1 MRIKFD
7 ELVKVFTEKVE
18 KRGVPREDA
27 LLAGLIL
34 AQNSLD
40 GINSHGVNRFPRLV
54 SYIDKGYIDPKA
66 KAEKVASFGA
76 YEQWDG
82 HLALGMVSAK
92 IAMDRAIEIA
102 KQYGIGLVAIRNTNH
117 WMRGGYYG
125 WQAADQGMIGI
136 CWTNTQPNMPAWGA
150 KDRRIG
156 NNPFV
161 MAVPRKNGEHIVL
174 DSAMSQFSYGKIE
187 MTKFEGK
194 QLPVPGGFDEEGNM
208 TTDPGAIEKT
218 WRVLPVGYWKG
229 SGMSILLDLV
239 AAVLSGGNTVTDIGK
254 MTSDEYG
261 LSQVLIAIDPE
272 RFNAPG
278 FTEEAI
284 NRVIEDVTSSVPA
297 TEGKAVRYPGQNS
310 LATRR
315 KNLEEGIP
323 VLDNIWEQISA
334 L

>member
-1 MRIKFD
+1 MRITFD
-7 ELVKVFTEKVE
+7 ELVKVFAEKLE

-27 LLAGLIL
+27 LLAGQIL

-40 GINSHGVNRFPRLV
+40 GIYSHGVNRFPRLV

-229 SGMSILLDLV
+229 SGMSILLDLI
-239 AAVLSGGNTVTDIGK
+239 AAILSRGNTVTDIGR

-278 FTEEAI
+278 FTEGAI

>member
-1 MRIKFD
+1 MRITFD
-7 ELVKVFTEKVE
+7 ELVKVFAEKLE

-27 LLAGLIL
+27 LLAGQIL

-40 GINSHGVNRFPRLV
+40 GIYSHGVNRFPRLV

-136 CWTNTQPNMPAWGA
+136 CWTNTQPNMSAWGA

-194 QLPVPGGFDEEGNM
+194 QLPVPGGFDEEGN
-208 TTDPGAIEKT
+208 
-218 WRVLPVGYWKG
+218 
-229 SGMSILLDLV
+229 
-239 AAVLSGGNTVTDIGK
+239 
-254 MTSDEYG
+254 
-261 LSQVLIAIDPE
+261 ID
-272 RFNAPG
+272 RK
-278 FTEEAI
+278 
-284 NRVIEDVTSSVPA
+284 SV
-297 TEGKAVRYPGQNS
+297 V
-310 LATRR
+310 
-315 KNLEEGIP
+315 
-323 VLDNIWEQISA
+323 
-334 L
+334 

>member
-1 MRIKFD
+1 MRITFD
-7 ELVKVFTEKVE
+7 ELVKVFAEKLE

-27 LLAGLIL
+27 LLAGQIL

-40 GINSHGVNRFPRLV
+40 GIYSHGVNRFPRLV

-218 WRVLPVGYWKG
+218 GRVLPVGYWKG

-239 AAVLSGGNTVTDIGK
+239 AAILAGGNTVTDIGR

>member
-1 MRIKFD
+1 MRITFD
-7 ELVKVFTEKVE
+7 ELVKVFAEKLE

-27 LLAGLIL
+27 LLAGQIL

-40 GINSHGVNRFPRLV
+40 GIYSHGVNRFPRLV

-82 HLALGMVSAK
+82 HLALGMVNAK

-229 SGMSILLDLV
+229 SGMSILLDLI
-239 AAVLSGGNTVTDIGK
+239 AAILAGGNTVTDIGR

>member
-1 MRIKFD
+1 MRITFD
-7 ELVKVFTEKVE
+7 ELVKVFAEKLE
-18 KRGVPREDA
+18 KRDVPREDA
-27 LLAGLIL
+27 LLAGQIL

-40 GINSHGVNRFPRLV
+40 GIYSHGVNRFPRLV

-239 AAVLSGGNTVTDIGK
+239 AAVLSGGNTVTDIGR

-278 FTEEAI
+278 FTEGAI

-323 VLDNIWEQISA
+323 VLDNIWEQISV

>member
-1 MRIKFD
+1 MRITFD
-7 ELVKVFTEKVE
+7 ELVKVFAEKLE

-27 LLAGLIL
+27 LLAGQIL

-40 GINSHGVNRFPRLV
+40 GVYSHGVNRFPRLV

-136 CWTNTQPNMPAWGA
+136 CRTNTQPNMPAWGA

-239 AAVLSGGNTVTDIGK
+239 AAILAGGNTVTDIGR
-254 MTSDEYG
+254 MTRDEYG

>member
-1 MRIKFD
+1 MRITFD
-7 ELVKVFTEKVE
+7 ELVKVFAEKLE

-27 LLAGLIL
+27 LLAGQIL

-40 GINSHGVNRFPRLV
+40 GIYSHGVNRFPRLV

-208 TTDPGAIEKT
+208 TTDPGAIEKPL
-218 WRVLPVGYWKG
+218 RALPVGSWKG

-278 FTEEAI
+278 FTEGAI

>member
-1 MRIKFD
+1 MRITFD
-7 ELVKVFTEKVE
+7 ELVEVFAEKLE

-27 LLAGLIL
+27 LLAGQIL

-40 GINSHGVNRFPRLV
+40 GIYSHGVNRFPRLV

-76 YEQWDG
+76 DEQWDG

-117 WMRGGYYG
+117 WMIGGYYG

-229 SGMSILLDLV
+229 SGMSILLDLI
-239 AAVLSGGNTVTDIGK
+239 AAILAGGNTVTDIGK

-310 LATRR
+310 LAPRR

>member
-1 MRIKFD
+1 MRITFD
-7 ELVKVFTEKVE
+7 ELVKVFAEKLE

-27 LLAGLIL
+27 LLAGQIL

-40 GINSHGVNRFPRLV
+40 GIYSHGVNRFPRLV

-92 IAMDRAIEIA
+92 IAIDRAIEIA
-102 KQYGIGLVAIRNTNH
+102 KEYGIGLVAIRNPNH

-254 MTSDEYG
+254 ITSDEYG

>member
-1 MRIKFD
+1 MRITFD
-7 ELVKVFTEKVE
+7 ELVKVFAEKLE

-27 LLAGLIL
+27 LLAGQIL

-40 GINSHGVNRFPRLV
+40 GIYSHGVNRFPRLV

-278 FTEEAI
+278 FTEGAI

-297 TEGKAVRYPGQNS
+297 TEGPSVR
-310 LATRR
+310 
-315 KNLEEGIP
+315 
-323 VLDNIWEQISA
+323 
-334 L
+334 

>member
-1 MRIKFD
+1 MRITFD
-7 ELVKVFTEKVE
+7 ELVKVFAEKLE

-27 LLAGLIL
+27 LLAGQIL

-40 GINSHGVNRFPRLV
+40 GIYSHGVNRFPRLV

-187 MTKFEGK
+187 ITKDEGK

-229 SGMSILLDLV
+229 SGMSILLDLI
-239 AAVLSGGNTVTDIGK
+239 AAILAGGNTVTDIGR

>member
-1 MRIKFD
+1 MRITFD
-7 ELVKVFTEKVE
+7 ELVKVFAEKLE

-27 LLAGLIL
+27 LLAGQIL

-40 GINSHGVNRFPRLV
+40 GIYSHGVNGFPRLV

-102 KQYGIGLVAIRNTNH
+102 KQYGIGLVHIRNTNH

-229 SGMSILLDLV
+229 SGMSILLDLI
-239 AAVLSGGNTVTDIGK
+239 AAILAGGNTVTDIGR

-284 NRVIEDVTSSVPA
+284 NRVIEDVRSSVPA

-315 KNLEEGIP
+315 QNLEEGIP

>member
-1 MRIKFD
+1 MRITFD
-7 ELVKVFTEKVE
+7 ELVKVFAEKLE

-27 LLAGLIL
+27 LLAGQIL

-40 GINSHGVNRFPRLV
+40 GIYSHGVNRFPRLV

-150 KDRRIG
+150 NDRRIG

-161 MAVPRKNGEHIVL
+161 MAVPNQNGEHIVL
-174 DSAMSQFSYGKIE
+174 DPATNPFSYGKIE

-194 QLPVPGGFDEEGNM
+194 QLPVPGSFDEEGNM

-239 AAVLSGGNTVTDIGK
+239 AAILAGGNTVTDIGR

>member
-1 MRIKFD
+1 MRITFD
-7 ELVKVFTEKVE
+7 ELVKVFAEKLE

-27 LLAGLIL
+27 LLAGQIL

-40 GINSHGVNRFPRLV
+40 GIYSHGVNRFPRLV

-117 WMRGGYYG
+117 SMRGGYYG
-125 WQAADQGMIGI
+125 WQAADQGMIRI

-229 SGMSILLDLV
+229 SGMSILLDLI
-239 AAVLSGGNTVTDIGK
+239 AAILAGGNTVTDIGR

>member
-1 MRIKFD
+1 MRITFD
-7 ELVKVFTEKVE
+7 ELVKVFAEKLE

-27 LLAGLIL
+27 LLAGQIL

-40 GINSHGVNRFPRLV
+40 GIYSHGVNRFPRLV

-218 WRVLPVGYWKG
+218 WRVLPVEYWKG

-239 AAVLSGGNTVTDIGK
+239 AAILAGGNTVTDIGR

-284 NRVIEDVTSSVPA
+284 NRVIDDVTSSVPA

-310 LATRR
+310 LATRI
-315 KNLEEGIP
+315 KNLEEVIP

>member
-1 MRIKFD
+1 MRITFD
-7 ELVKVFTEKVE
+7 ELVKVFAEKLE

-27 LLAGLIL
+27 LLAGQIL

-40 GINSHGVNRFPRLV
+40 GIYSHGVNRFPRLV
-54 SYIDKGYIDPKA
+54 SYIDKGYINPKA

-125 WQAADQGMIGI
+125 CQAADQGMIGI

-239 AAVLSGGNTVTDIGK
+239 AAILAGGNTVTDIGK

>member
-1 MRIKFD
+1 MRITFD
-7 ELVKVFTEKVE
+7 ELVKVFAEKLE

-27 LLAGLIL
+27 LLAGQIL

-40 GINSHGVNRFPRLV
+40 GIYSHGVNRFPRLV

-92 IAMDRAIEIA
+92 IAMDRAIEIV

-229 SGMSILLDLV
+229 SGMSIHLDHV
-239 AAVLSGGNTVTDIGK
+239 AAVLSGGNTVTDIGR

>member
-1 MRIKFD
+1 MRITFD
-7 ELVKVFTEKVE
+7 ELVKVFAEKLE

-27 LLAGLIL
+27 LLAGQIL

-40 GINSHGVNRFPRLV
+40 GIYSHGVNRFPRLV

-239 AAVLSGGNTVTDIGK
+239 AAILAGGNTVTDIGR

-315 KNLEEGIP
+315 KNLEEATP
-323 VLDNIWEQISA
+323 VLDNIPEQISA

>member
-1 MRIKFD
+1 MRITFD
-7 ELVKVFTEKVE
+7 ELVKVFAEKLE

-27 LLAGLIL
+27 LLAGQIL

-40 GINSHGVNRFPRLV
+40 GIYSHGVNRFPRLV

-76 YEQWDG
+76 YEQWG
-82 HLALGMVSAK
+82 EHLALGMVSAK

-229 SGMSILLDLV
+229 SGMSILLDLI
-239 AAVLSGGNTVTDIGK
+239 AAILAGGNTVTDIGR

>member
-1 MRIKFD
+1 MRITFD
-7 ELVKVFTEKVE
+7 ELVKVFAEKLE

-27 LLAGLIL
+27 LLAGQIL

-40 GINSHGVNRFPRLV
+40 GIYSRGGGRFPGLV

-66 KAEKVASFGA
+66 KAEEVASFGA

-239 AAVLSGGNTVTDIGK
+239 AAILAGGNTVTDIGK

-278 FTEEAI
+278 FTEGAI

>member
-1 MRIKFD
+1 MRITFD
-7 ELVKVFTEKVE
+7 ELVEVFAEKLE

-27 LLAGLIL
+27 LLAGQIL

-40 GINSHGVNRFPRLV
+40 GIYSHGVNRFPRLV

-125 WQAADQGMIGI
+125 WQAADQGLIGI
-136 CWTNTQPNMPAWGA
+136 CWTNTQPNMPAWVA

-229 SGMSILLDLV
+229 SGMSILLDLI
-239 AAVLSGGNTVTDIGK
+239 AAILAGGNTVTDIGR

>member
-1 MRIKFD
+1 
-7 ELVKVFTEKVE
+7 
-18 KRGVPREDA
+18 
-27 LLAGLIL
+27 
-34 AQNSLD
+34 
-40 GINSHGVNRFPRLV
+40 
-54 SYIDKGYIDPKA
+54 
-66 KAEKVASFGA
+66 
-76 YEQWDG
+76 
-82 HLALGMVSAK
+82 
-92 IAMDRAIEIA
+92 
-102 KQYGIGLVAIRNTNH
+102 
-117 WMRGGYYG
+117 MRGGYYG

-239 AAVLSGGNTVTDIGK
+239 AAILAGGNTVTDIGR

>member
-1 MRIKFD
+1 MRITFD
-7 ELVKVFTEKVE
+7 ELVEVFAEKLE

-27 LLAGLIL
+27 LLAGQIL

-40 GINSHGVNRFPRLV
+40 GIYSHGVNRFPRLV

-66 KAEKVASFGA
+66 KAEKVASFVA

-239 AAVLSGGNTVTDIGK
+239 AAILAGGNTVTDIGR

-278 FTEEAI
+278 FTEGAI

>member
-1 MRIKFD
+1 MRITFD
-7 ELVKVFTEKVE
+7 ELVKVFAEKLE

-27 LLAGLIL
+27 LLAGQIL

-40 GINSHGVNRFPRLV
+40 GIYSHGVNRFPRLV

-117 WMRGGYYG
+117 SMRGGYYG

-229 SGMSILLDLV
+229 SGMSILLDLI
-239 AAVLSGGNTVTDIGK
+239 AAILAGGNTVTDIGR

>member
-1 MRIKFD
+1 MRTTFD
-7 ELVKVFTEKVE
+7 ELVKVLAEKLE

-27 LLAGLIL
+27 LLAGQIL
-34 AQNSLD
+34 AQNILD
-40 GINSHGVNRFPRLV
+40 GIYSHGVNRFPRLV

-239 AAVLSGGNTVTDIGK
+239 AAILAGGNTVTDIGK